1 MITKKNKNER
11 NVSNPNIWHRV
22 KEKVPTPEK
31 LEENGR
37 ENIAAQGLPGPLPD
51 VKFLFFDPTRC
62 DSGMYLF
69 SRALD
74 LFLSHCQCYVLLIG
88 IKMQV

>member
-11 NVSNPNIWHRV
+11 NVSNPNIWHCV

-37 ENIAAQGLPGPLPD
+37 ENIAAQGLPGPLAD
-51 VKFLFFDPTRC
+51 VIQACIYFQEP
-62 DSGMYLF
+62 
-69 SRALD
+69 
-74 LFLSHCQCYVLLIG
+74 
-88 IKMQV
+88 